1 MKTASEAEKPRFAI
15 ENHLNT
21 ATWVLLGLA
30 VVGLCA
36 ALFLVVKVSRANT
49 VAASIA
55 AAHSTVQQYR
65 NLRGYYTQNVIAK
78 LSATEGKLTAS
89 SHYQGKP
96 GVIPLPATFLHD
108 LSAKLD
114 STKSGTQMKLYSRF
128 PFPER
133 KERHLDAFAEAAL
146 AFLQGHPDSVYS
158 ILDESSKPAKVR
170 LAAADRMQQSC
181 VACHNSHPD
190 SPKRDWQVGDMRGVL
205 EVDLEVE
212 KPLAASRA
220 MAQKVG
226 LIFFLVLGLL
236 GLLLAT
242 YRRFTSSLRHRTARL
257 RAAVECAAGKDL
269 TVQIPNE
276 GEDDVGRLAQGIQGL
291 VQSLRDQIVALR
303 RTSDVL
309 TTSSASLTEA
319 NLEADDSARATTQ
332 LMDRMTGEADQLN
345 TVVQSVAAATEEMS
359 ASIQEIGRH
368 TVEATSVANEAVSI
382 VQHARQDMN
391 RLDTSSREIGEVLQL
406 IQNIAEQTNLLAL
419 NATIEAARAGA
430 SGKGFAV
437 VASEVKELAR
447 HTSTATENI
456 AAKIASIQEGTGSV
470 SYSMKD
476 LTEIIDRIH
485 AFQASIASAVE
496 EQSATTREM
505 SQSLSHAA
513 TASRNMAQEATTLQ
527 ASARAAHAGL
537 EKTQADTAMLATM
550 AVDFECFIVNY
561 KTEK

>member
-1 MKTASEAEKPRFAI
+1 MKISPELAKPRLGI
-15 ENHLNT
+15 ENRLNL
-21 ATWVLLGLA
+21 ATWILLSLA
-30 VVGLCA
+30 AVGLGA
-36 ALFLVVKVSRANT
+36 ALFLIVSVSRANT
-49 VAASIA
+49 VAASVA
-55 AAHSTVQQYR
+55 SAHSTVQQYR
-65 NLRGYYTQNVIAK
+65 NLRAYYTENVIAK
-78 LSATEGKLTAS
+78 LPAAEGKLTAS
-89 SHYQGKP
+89 SHYLDKP
-96 GVIPLPATFLHD
+96 GTIPLPATVIHD
-108 LSAKLD
+108 LSAKLEG
-114 STKSGTQMKLYSRF
+114 TKSGTQMKLYSRF

-133 KERHLDAFAEAAL
+133 KGRHLDAFAEAAL
-146 AFLQGHPDSVYS
+146 AFLQGHPDSIFS
-158 ILDESSKPAKVR
+158 LLDESSKPAKVR
-170 LAAADRMQQSC
+170 LAAADRMKESC

-242 YRRFTSSLRHRTARL
+242 YRRFTSRLSQRTARL
-257 RAAVECAAGKDL
+257 REAVECAASKDL

-276 GEDDVGRLAQGIQGL
+276 GNDDVGRLATGIQDL
-291 VQSLRDQIVALR
+291 VQSLRDQITALR
-303 RTSDVL
+303 RTSNVL
-309 TTSSASLTEA
+309 TSSSASLTEA
-319 NLEADDSARATTQ
+319 NLEADDSARATTK

-345 TVVQSVAAATEEMS
+345 SVVQSVAAATEQMS

-368 TVEATSVANEAVSI
+368 TVEATTVVKEAVSI
-382 VQHARQDMN
+382 VQHAHQDMN
-391 RLDTSSREIGEVLQL
+391 RLDVSSREIGDVLQL

-447 HTSTATENI
+447 HTSTATETI
-456 AAKIASIQEGTGSV
+456 AAKITSIQEGTTGV
-470 SYSMKD
+470 SISMKD
-476 LTEIIDRIH
+476 LKEIIDRIH

-496 EQSATTREM
+496 EQTATTREM
-505 SQSLSHAA
+505 SSSLSHAA

-527 ASARAAHAGL
+527 ASARAAHVGL
-537 EKTQADTAMLATM
+537 EKTQADTAMLASM

-561 KTEK
+561 KTE